1 VVVEEAMIV
10 LLFVFGSVSGSVR
23 NTIEEKESDSF
34 SVFEKQNDSLS
45 GILMEKGIRNSRA

>member
-1 VVVEEAMIV
+1 MIV

>member
-23 NTIEEKESDSF
+23 NTIEDKESDSF